1 MILTLELFLLY
12 SLLMKTFVTVYLGLF
27 PLLGM
32 AQKKMD
38 VVKKSAYPLND
49 SDSLICYYFPLKTNM
64 ANPALPYYKD
74 KPSLIDIVQAA
85 IKMPCDSFAVMRN
98 GNAVLTINLKKDS
111 TWQFTV
117 RQHAT
122 KLDTTFNSEL
132 IGAMTEYRTIELIN
146 NGYDKK
152 AGQVFGKFN
161 FNNQQIPYITTKNME
176 NAVFKIVDYFL
187 YARNNTKK
195 Q

>member
-1 MILTLELFLLY
+1 
-12 SLLMKTFVTVYLGLF
+12 MKTLITVSLSFLA
-27 PLLGM
+27 LQGM

-38 VVKKSAYPLND
+38 VVRKSAYPLND
-49 SDSLICYYFPLKTNM
+49 GDSLICYYFPLKSNM
-64 ANPALPYYKD
+64 ENPALPYYKE
-74 KPSLIDIVQAA
+74 KPSLTDIVQVAT
-85 IKMPCDSFAVMRN
+85 KMPCDSFTVKRN

-117 RQHAT
+117 REHAT

-132 IGAMTEYRTIELIN
+132 IGAMTEHRTIELIN

-161 FNNQQIPYITTKNME
+161 FNNQQIPYVTTKNME
-176 NAVFKIVDYFL
+176 SAVLKVVDYFL
-187 YARNNTKK
+187 YTKK
-195 Q
+195 SKGQ